1 MVFIHLR
8 SHVAPR
14 KPKHY
19 CQDKRRQKEFIS
31 TVRTGAKHSI
41 AEVMRQIT
49 VTA

>member
-1 MVFIHLR
+1 MWLLVSLNIIVR
-8 SHVAPR
+8 T
-14 KPKHY
+14 KEG
-19 CQDKRRQKEFIS
+19 QKEFIS